1 MSINSVKSR
10 QLHRTILMYGFHIL
24 VRIFCTSK
32 VKDTQCGF
40 KLFKNESA
48 KRIFRNIHLERW
60 AFDIEV
66 IYLAEKLNYNI
77 IEVRTFFCIHILKS
91 KVINI
96 LLFHEHF
103 RYQLIGKK

>member
-1 MSINSVKSR
+1 
-10 QLHRTILMYGFHIL
+10 MYGFHIL

-48 KRIFRNIHLERW
+48 KQIFRNIHLERW

-66 IYLAEKLNYNI
+66 IYIAEKLKYNI
-77 IEVRTFFCIHILKS
+77 IEVSLLHNSNLQS
-91 KVINI
+91 KLINI
-96 LLFHEHF
+96 LLFHENY